1 MPEAE
6 PLHFDCVACQSRS
19 YEMQDNELA
28 TMTLLRMLTTGHEI
42 EGMVHDLC
50 FEHRSRLELHIRPR
64 SA

>member
-19 YEMQDNELA
+19 YERQDNELA
-28 TMTLLRMLTTGHEI
+28 TMTILRMLSTGFNIDEI
-42 EGMVHDLC
+42 VDDLC
-50 FEHRSRLELHIRPR
+50 FEHRSRLQLHVKPR